1 MSPLPPRSVV
11 SSLWARAQNGWPED
25 IATDEALQRLLA
37 LNLERAAA
45 QRKSGDEGEAG

>member
-1 MSPLPPRSVV
+1 VV